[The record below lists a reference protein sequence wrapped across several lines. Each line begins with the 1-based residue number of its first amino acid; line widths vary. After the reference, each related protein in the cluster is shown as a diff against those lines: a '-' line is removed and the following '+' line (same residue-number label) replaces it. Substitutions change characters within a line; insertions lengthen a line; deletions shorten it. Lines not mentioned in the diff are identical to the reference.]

1 MEFRN
6 MVMMTLYARQQ
17 KRHKCKEQT
26 FGLLGEGKG
35 GMIWENSIE
44 TCIAV
49 CETDDQCKLDAW
61 SRALKA
67 GALGQ
72 PRGIGWGGR
81 WEEGSGPGDTRTPGW
96 FMSLYGKKHH
106 SIVK

>member
-1 MEFRN
+1 MEFRK
-6 MVMMTLYARQQ
+6 MVTATRYARQQ
-17 KRHKCKEQT
+17 KPTGIENR
-26 FGLLGEGKG
+26 LLYSVGEGKG

-72 PRGIGWGGR
+72 PRGMGSGGR
-81 WEEGSGPGDTRTPGW
+81 WEGVRNGAHMYTCGW
-96 FMSLYGKKHH
+96 FMSVYGKNDHNIRK
-106 SIVK
+106 